1 MESANEL
8 KWRKQALK
16 PIDTTRRSSS
26 SKSEEEEEEE
36 ENKSS
41 QKTGEEE
48 PLSPSS
54 RLFHEPNFNVYVIA
68 IMGCKTRIYPDV
80 FKANLGHT
88 LLRHPRFSSLQV
100 MDERNKGGM
109 KWVRTQVDLEKH
121 VIVPKLD
128 PNIDSPE
135 KFLEDY
141 IYNLSKTSID
151 ESQPL
156 WDLHLLNLI
165 SSESEAVGVFRIHH
179 SLGDDFSHKQEKK
192 NDHTWFWRITSIFW
206 SSFQVFLN
214 TVVDVF
220 MFIATAL
227 FLKDTQNPLKGPPG
241 VEFTPRRIVYRTV
254 SLDDIKLTINDVA
267 LGITQAGLSRYINRI
282 YGGNN
287 KAEGA
292 IEIDNLPKKI
302 RLRSTLLINIR
313 PFAGIQALADIMEK
327 DGEAKWG
334 NWIGYVLLPFTIA
347 RRDDPLDYVRDAK
360 ATIDR
365 KKRSLEAIFTFSI
378 AELALKLFGVKTAS
392 ALSHRILSH
401 TTMCFS
407 NLVGPLEEIGFYG
420 HPMAFLAPSSYGQP
434 HALMINFQSYIDKMT
449 IVVSADEGTIPNP
462 HQLCDDIV
470 DSLRLIKHA
479 VVTKG
484 LA

>member
-26 SKSEEEEEEE
+26 SKSEEEEE
-36 ENKSS
+36 NKNS

-156 WDLHLLNLI
+156 WDLHLLNLRT
-165 SSESEAVGVFRIHH
+165 SESEAVGVFRIHH
-179 SLGDDFSHKQEKK
+179 SLGDGTSLMSLLLAYTHEMNDPLALPTVPIKK
-192 NDHTWFWRITSIFW
+192 
-206 SSFQVFLN
+206 
-214 TVVDVF
+214 
-220 MFIATAL
+220 
-227 FLKDTQNPLKGPPG
+227 K
-241 VEFTPRRIVYRTV
+241 TV
-254 SLDDIKLTINDVA
+254 SLDDIKL
-267 LGITQAGLSRYINRI
+267 
-282 YGGNN
+282 
-287 KAEGA
+287 
-292 IEIDNLPKKI
+292 
-302 RLRSTLLINIR
+302 
-313 PFAGIQALADIMEK
+313 
-327 DGEAKWG
+327 
-334 NWIGYVLLPFTIA
+334 
-347 RRDDPLDYVRDAK
+347 
-360 ATIDR
+360 
-365 KKRSLEAIFTFSI
+365 
-378 AELALKLFGVKTAS
+378 VKNAMNT
-392 ALSHRILSH
+392 
-401 TTMCFS
+401 
-407 NLVGPLEEIGFYG
+407 
-420 HPMAFLAPSSYGQP
+420 
-434 HALMINFQSYIDKMT
+434 
-449 IVVSADEGTIPNP
+449 
-462 HQLCDDIV
+462 
-470 DSLRLIKHA
+470 
-479 VVTKG
+479 
-484 LA
+484 